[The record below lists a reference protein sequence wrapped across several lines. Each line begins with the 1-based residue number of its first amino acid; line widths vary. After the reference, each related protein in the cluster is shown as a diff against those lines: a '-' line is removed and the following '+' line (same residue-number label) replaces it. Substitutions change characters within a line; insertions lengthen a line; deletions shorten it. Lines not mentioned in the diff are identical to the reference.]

1 MILGGSYKGVL
12 KMYRDKPLME
22 KRKNSSDFSLA
33 QPSTRLNCF
42 FDQSRLVEIVHLII
56 PDKKNAGR

>member
-33 QPSTRLNCF
+33 QPSARLNCF
-42 FDQSRLVEIVHLII
+42 FDQSRLVEIIHLII